1 MTAAEIRNE
10 VTKKYH
16 EGQELSLRVKGERGS
31 YSIKAKIIKFNPNS
45 ILTEHNGYKESFAYW
60 EFLQM
65 TGPPGKPKKIIVP
78 VQVRARGAY
87 RAK

>member
-1 MTAAEIRNE
+1 MTAVDIRNE
-10 VTKKYH
+10 VIKKYH

-65 TGPPGKPKKIIVP
+65 TAPPEKPKKIIIP
-78 VQVRARGAY
+78 DQVRVRGVY